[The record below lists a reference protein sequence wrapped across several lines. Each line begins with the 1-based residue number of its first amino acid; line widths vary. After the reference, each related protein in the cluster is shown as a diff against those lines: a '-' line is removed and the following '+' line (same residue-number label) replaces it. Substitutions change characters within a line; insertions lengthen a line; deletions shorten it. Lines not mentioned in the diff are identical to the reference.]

1 VVFLGLLGLS
11 IAIGWLLWTLRPAA
25 PGPLRLTK
33 IAYSDLPGWQ
43 KSDPRPAVA
52 AFLRSC
58 AQISAQKP
66 GDSMGGAGYAG
77 RMSDWNAACDGAR
90 ARFTNAAQ
98 ARAFFEHWFGAVAV
112 SAGDERDGL
121 FTGYYEPQ
129 LNASRTQHGT
139 FQTPVYS
146 VPDDLVSVD
155 LGAFR
160 AKLHGEHIAGRV
172 EKNRLVPYDA
182 RAAIDAKGLPRAH
195 VLFYADD
202 PVAVFFLHIQGSG
215 RARFED
221 GTTERVIYAA
231 QNGQPYTPIGH
242 TLIARHA
249 LARENAS
256 LQSIRAWLR
265 SHPTAAREVM
275 ETDASYVFFKEE
287 PVGDPSLG
295 AQGAQGAALTPNA
308 SLAVDPRLHAFGVPF
323 YVSTTLPD
331 GHSLRS
337 LYIAQDIGG
346 AIHGP
351 VRADLF
357 FGFGPA
363 AEAIAGQMKQ
373 KGRLYALLPKACVD
387 RLESQS
393 DYPEP

>member
-1 VVFLGLLGLS
+1 M
-11 IAIGWLLWTLRPAA
+11 AIGWLLWTLRPVA

-33 IAYSDLPGWQ
+33 IAYGDLPGWQ
-43 KSDPRPAVA
+43 KSDPRLALA

-58 AQISAQKP
+58 AHITTLKP
-66 GDSMGGAGYAG
+66 GDPMGGAGYAG
-77 RMSDWNAACDGAR
+77 HVSDWSAACGA
-90 ARFTNAAQ
+90 ARTPFDNAAQ
-98 ARAFFEHWFGAVAV
+98 ARAFFELWFAAVSV
-112 SAGDERDGL
+112 SAGDEREGL

-129 LNASRTQHGT
+129 LNASRTRHGA
-139 FQTPVYS
+139 FQTAVYG

-160 AKLHGEHIAGRV
+160 AKLRGEHIAGRV

-182 RAAIDAKGLPRAH
+182 RAEIDTKGLPHAR

-242 TLIARHA
+242 TLITRHA
-249 LARENAS
+249 LARENVS

-265 SHPTAAREVM
+265 SHPAASREVM
-275 ETDASYVFFKEE
+275 ETDASYIFFKEE
-287 PVGDPSLG
+287 AVGDPTLG
-295 AQGAQGAALTPNA
+295 AKGAEGAALTPDA

-331 GHSLRS
+331 GRSLRA

-346 AIHGP
+346 AIRGP
-351 VRADLF
+351 VRGDLF
-357 FGFGPA
+357 FGIGPK
-363 AEAIAGQMKQ
+363 AEAMAGQMKQ
-373 KGRLYALLPKACVD
+373 TGQLYALLPKACVD
-387 RLESQS
+387 RLEYQS